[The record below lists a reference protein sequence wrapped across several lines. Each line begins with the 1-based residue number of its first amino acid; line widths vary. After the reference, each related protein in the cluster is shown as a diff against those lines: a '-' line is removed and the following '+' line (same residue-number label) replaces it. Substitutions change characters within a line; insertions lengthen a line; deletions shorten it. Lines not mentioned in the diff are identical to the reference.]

1 MLFVLW
7 EDGPGPKRGM
17 GIPVPKMGLEP
28 EPATSPNCFAAGWA
42 MGFATDMDSAELGK

>member
-1 MLFVLW
+1 MVLVLRG
-7 EDGPGPKRGM
+7 DGDTSSQ
-17 GIPVPKMGLEP
+17 MGLEP